1 MIGGYNVKLHDF
13 IALLGVIIIISTTL
27 YIDLLIGLYVSGA
40 FLILIGFILSRT
52 YTPKKGGG

>member
-1 MIGGYNVKLHDF
+1 MKLHDF

-27 YIDLLIGLYVSGA
+27 YIDLVIGLYVSGA